1 MNWGLAALA
10 LVTTLVT
17 LALLVVTVR
26 SNAFRT
32 PQVPKHRERRRRQQS
47 GRDLREALALVGN
60 ALAATHNPRA
70 LIPVI
75 LSVITEATGA
85 RGGRVVDEGAEVAWV
100 GDVDDDRGVLALEL
114 AEPGGTRLLLY
125 PPEEGFPEEVR
136 NLAEW
141 LASQAAIA
149 LENARLHHAV
159 QRQAITD
166 ELTGL
171 VNRRR
176 FFEAIE
182 AEITRALELGR
193 PLSVVLADLDEFK
206 RVNDRFGHPAGDE
219 VLKEFA
225 HRIRA
230 HIREVDVAGR
240 LGGEEFALL
249 LPETDL
255 AGAAVGAE
263 RLRRSLSARALT
275 LSTGQKL
282 TVTASFGVAQ
292 LGVGQSG
299 DELLRRCDLALY
311 RAKAEGRNRV
321 VAEPLEPES
330 AGSRGVGT

>member
-1 MNWGLAALA
+1 MNWGLATLA
-10 LVTTLVT
+10 LLTTAVT
-17 LALLVVTVR
+17 LALLYLTVR
-26 SNAFRT
+26 SSGIGGRRP
-32 PQVPKHRERRRRQQS
+32 PQHRERRRRRQS

-60 ALAATHNPRA
+60 ALAATHNPHA
-70 LIPVI
+70 LMPVI

-85 RGGRVVDEGAEVAWV
+85 RGGRVFDEGAEVAWV
-100 GDVDDDRGVLALEL
+100 GDVDDERGVLTFDL
-114 AEPGGTRLLLY
+114 ADADAGGTRLLLY
-125 PPEEGFPEEVR
+125 PANEGFSGEAR
-136 NLAEW
+136 TLAEW

-176 FFEAIE
+176 FFEAL
-182 AEITRALELGR
+182 ATEIARARELGR
-193 PLSVVLADLDEFK
+193 PLSLVLADLDEFK

-225 HRIRA
+225 QLMRR

-255 AGAAVGAE
+255 RGAAAGAE
-263 RLRRSLSARALT
+263 RLRRSL
-275 LSTGQKL
+275 G
-282 TVTASFGVAQ
+282 
-292 LGVGQSG
+292 
-299 DELLRRCDLALY
+299 
-311 RAKAEGRNRV
+311 
-321 VAEPLEPES
+321 
-330 AGSRGVGT
+330 